1 MKFTTI
7 IACILVILFDFVIS
21 RDRRDDRR
29 LRRARN
35 RLLKGEVKTYFCAK
49 EAGS

>member
-1 MKFTTI
+1 MKSTLI
-7 IACILVILFDFVIS
+7 LACILVVLFDFVTT

-29 LRRARN
+29 LRRARSR
-35 RLLKGEVKTYFCAK
+35 RLAGEVKTYFCAK